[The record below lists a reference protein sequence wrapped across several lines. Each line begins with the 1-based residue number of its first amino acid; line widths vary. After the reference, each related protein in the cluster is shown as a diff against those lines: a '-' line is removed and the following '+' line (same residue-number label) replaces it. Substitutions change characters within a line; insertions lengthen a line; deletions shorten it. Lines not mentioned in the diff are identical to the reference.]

1 MAQDTVRIGL
11 SDLYAFPLTA
21 DTKDVLTYGAP
32 FRVAPAVSASI
43 SPNTSDDAFYA
54 DDQALVSNQTISSVS
69 LELETADI
77 KDEVVAKLLGLTI
90 DEKGV
95 VIDNIRAQAPNVAL
109 AFRSLKSNGKY
120 KYIVLYKGSFSV
132 GEDSYQTKEDSVT
145 FQTTTITGTFLP
157 TIHDG
162 SWRASINEDA
172 DGADQTT
179 ISEWFKKVYGS
190 TSTAT
195 TTTTTTTTA
204 KA

>member
-43 SPNTSDDAFYA
+43 SPNTSDDSFYA
-54 DDQALVSNQTISSVS
+54 DDQALIANQTISSVS

-77 KDEVVAKLLGLTI
+77 PDNVVAKLMGLTV

-120 KYIVLYKGSFSV
+120 KYIVLYKGSFGT
-132 GEDSYQTKEDSVT
+132 GEDSYQTKEDSIT

-162 SWRASINEDA
+162 NWRASVNEDA
-172 DGADQTT
+172 EGVDATVVT
-179 ISEWFKKVYGS
+179 EWFQKVYGS
-190 TSTAT
+190 TATAPT
-195 TTTTTTTTA
+195 TTTTTTTQA
-204 KA
+204 

>member
-43 SPNTSDDAFYA
+43 SPNTSDDSFYA
-54 DDQALVSNQTISSVS
+54 DDQALIANQTISSVS

-77 KDEVVAKLLGLTI
+77 PDNVVAKLMGLTV

-120 KYIVLYKGSFSV
+120 KYIVLYKGSFGT
-132 GEDSYQTKEDSVT
+132 GEDSYQTKEDSIT

-162 SWRASINEDA
+162 NWRASVNEDA
-172 DGADQTT
+172 EGVDSTVVA
-179 ISEWFKKVYGS
+179 EWFKKVYGS
-190 TSTAT
+190 TATAPT
-195 TTTTTTTTA
+195 TTTTTTT

>member
-43 SPNTSDDAFYA
+43 SPNTSDDSFYA
-54 DDQALVSNQTISSVS
+54 DDQALIANQTISSVS

-77 KDEVVAKLLGLTI
+77 PDNVVAKLMGLTV

-120 KYIVLYKGSFSV
+120 KYIVLYKGSFGT
-132 GEDSYQTKEDSVT
+132 GEDSYQTKEDSIT

-162 SWRASINEDA
+162 NWRASVNEDA
-172 DGADQTT
+172 EGVDPTVVA
-179 ISEWFKKVYGS
+179 EWFQKVYGS
-190 TSTAT
+190 TATAPT
-195 TTTTTTTTA
+195 TTTTTTTQA
-204 KA
+204 

>member
-43 SPNTSDDAFYA
+43 SPNTSDDSFYA
-54 DDQALVSNQTISSVS
+54 DDQALIANQTISSVS

-77 KDEVVAKLLGLTI
+77 PDNVVAKLMGLNV

-120 KYIVLYKGSFSV
+120 KYIVLYKGSFGT
-132 GEDSYQTKEDSVT
+132 GEDSYQTKEDSIT

-162 SWRASINEDA
+162 NWRASVNEDA
-172 DGADQTT
+172 EGVDATVVT
-179 ISEWFKKVYGS
+179 EWFKKVYGS
-190 TSTAT
+190 TATAPT
-195 TTTTTTTTA
+195 TTTTTTKQA
-204 KA
+204 

>member
-21 DTKDVLTYGAP
+21 DTKDTLTYGAP

-54 DDQALVSNQTISSVS
+54 DDQALVSNQTISSIS

-77 KDEVVAKLLGLTI
+77 PDEVVAKLMGLTI

-95 VIDNIRAQAPNVAL
+95 VIDNINAIAPTVAL

-120 KYIVLYKGSFSV
+120 KYLVLYKGSFGV
-132 GEDSYQTKEDSVT
+132 GEDAYQTKEDSIT

-157 TIHDG
+157 TVHDG
-162 SWRASINEDA
+162 NWRASVNEDSA
-172 DGADQTT
+172 GVDPTVVT
-179 ISEWFKKVYGS
+179 EWFQKVYGA
-190 TSTAT
+190 TATAPT
-195 TTTTTTTTA
+195 TTTTTTTNG
-204 KA
+204 

>member
-43 SPNTSDDAFYA
+43 SPNTSDDSFYA
-54 DDQALVSNQTISSVS
+54 DDQALIANQTISSVS

-77 KDEVVAKLLGLTI
+77 PDNVVAKLMGLTV

-120 KYIVLYKGSFSV
+120 KYIVLYKGSFGT
-132 GEDSYQTKEDSVT
+132 GEDSYQTKEDSIT

-162 SWRASINEDA
+162 NWRASVNEDA
-172 DGADQTT
+172 EGVDATVVT
-179 ISEWFKKVYGS
+179 EWFKKVYGS
-190 TSTAT
+190 TATAT
-195 TTTTTTTTA
+195 TTTTTTTK